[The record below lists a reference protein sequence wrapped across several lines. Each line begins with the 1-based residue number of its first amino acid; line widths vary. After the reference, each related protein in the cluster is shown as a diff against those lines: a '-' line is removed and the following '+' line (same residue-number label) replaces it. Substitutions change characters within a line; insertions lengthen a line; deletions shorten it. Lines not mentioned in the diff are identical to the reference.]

1 MRRREFIILAGA
13 AATIAWPAPLF
24 AQQYRSKFRIGYLVG
39 AGDAHTETV
48 AEFRKEMKTLGWIE
62 GRDVIVEFR
71 SAEGDVH
78 RFPSMA
84 AELVALDVDLI
95 VAYST
100 PAALAAK
107 AASQRIPIVFAMV
120 SDPVESGLIA
130 NLARPGGNATGW
142 SNMLADTSGKLLE
155 LVKGAIPTA
164 NRVAVIWSPANQ
176 GKVLDFKSVQTAA
189 GSVGVLLQS
198 YEAPTPQDLDGALR
212 RISKNRPDA
221 LIIFVDSVTLSHRRQ
236 IAEFA
241 ARQRLP
247 AIYQVKEFVEAGGL
261 MSYGVN
267 MIRQS
272 RRTAVYVDKILKG
285 AKPGD
290 LAVEQ
295 PTEFEMIINLKTA
308 KALGLSVPA
317 SLHARADEVIE

>member
-1 MRRREFIILAGA
+1 
-13 AATIAWPAPLF
+13 
-24 AQQYRSKFRIGYLVG
+24 
-39 AGDAHTETV
+39 
-48 AEFRKEMKTLGWIE
+48 
-62 GRDVIVEFR
+62 
-71 SAEGDVH
+71 
-78 RFPSMA
+78 
-84 AELVALDVDLI
+84 
-95 VAYST
+95 
-100 PAALAAK
+100 
-107 AASQRIPIVFAMV
+107 
-120 SDPVESGLIA
+120 
-130 NLARPGGNATGW
+130 
-142 SNMLADTSGKLLE
+142 MLADTSGKLLE

-317 SLHARADEVIE
+317 SLLARADEVIE